1 MILYLLLT
9 VGLIALILTGFPVGF
24 AAGIVSVIGAA
35 MLFGDLLDPRVATMI
50 ARMAVTKIDSFLL
63 LSIPFFLLAG
73 RLMNSGGITDRLF
86 GFVAL
91 ATQPLKGGLGHANVL
106 ASVMFAGMSGSA
118 TADAVGLG
126 TIEMRAMLANGYDRR
141 FSAGVTAGS
150 SLISPVIPP
159 SIVLV
164 AYAVQAEVSV
174 AAMFFAAI
182 VPGILLGLS
191 FMAYIT
197 FRAYRFNYPSGPLP
211 PWRPLFR
218 SFGQA
223 ILPLMTPV
231 IIIGGIYAG
240 IFTPTEA
247 AAVAALYALVLGVF
261 VYREYGLTK
270 LLAEVRGAM
279 IDSAVI
285 MLIIVFT
292 SAFGIIMI
300 RGQVATELAAFL
312 TLLTADPT
320 ILMLLL
326 MLFWIVVGFFM
337 AQTPAVLI
345 LTPMLLPTAMAYGI
359 DLVHLGIIMSMT
371 LTLGLLTPPV
381 GMVLY
386 ALVRVTELPFEKLA
400 VVSLPYVLIAFA
412 VILALAVFPDVV
424 LFLPRLLLPGGL

>member
-1 MILYLLLT
+1 MTVYLLLT
-9 VGLIALILTGFPVGF
+9 AGLIALILCGFPVGF
-24 AAGIVSVIGAA
+24 AAGVVSVIGAA
-35 MLFGDLLDPRVATMI
+35 TLFGDIFDPRVATMV

-73 RLMNSGGITDRLF
+73 RLMNTGGVTDRLF
-86 GFVAL
+86 AFVAL

-126 TIEMRAMLANGYDRR
+126 TIEMRAMMANGYDRR

-164 AYAVQAEVSV
+164 AFAVQAEVSV

-182 VPGILLGLS
+182 IPGIMLGGA
-191 FMAYIT
+191 FMLYISY
-197 FRAYRFNYPSGPLP
+197 RAHRYNYPSGPMP
-211 PWRPLFR
+211 PAGPLLR
-218 SFGQA
+218 SFMRA
-223 ILPLMTPV
+223 LLPLMTPA

-247 AAVAALYALVLGVF
+247 AAVAALYAMLLGLV
-261 VYREYGLTK
+261 VYRGFGLRQ
-270 LLAEVRGAM
+270 LLLEIRGAM

-292 SAFGIIMI
+292 SAFGVIMI
-300 RGQVATELAAFL
+300 RAQVATELADFL
-312 TLLTADPT
+312 TQLTTDPT

-326 MLFWIVVGFFM
+326 MVFWIVVGFFM

-345 LTPMLLPTAMAYGI
+345 LTPVLLPTATAYGL
-359 DLVHLGIIMSMT
+359 DLIHLGVIMSMT

-386 ALVRVTELPFEKLA
+386 ALVRVTGLPFEKLA
-400 VVSLPYVLIAFA
+400 VVSLPYVLIALGVI
-412 VILALAVFPDVV
+412 VILAIFPDLV
-424 LFLPRLLLPGGL
+424 LFLPNLLMGPQL